1 MSGTL
6 RVTIL
11 GCGSSGGVPRATG
24 DWGVC
29 DPNES
34 KNRRT
39 RCGIMLQKWSG
50 QATAPIEATTVLIDT
65 PPELRQQLAEAGPS
79 HLDGVL
85 ISHDHAD
92 QIHGFDDIR
101 AFAIKQ
107 RKQMRVWIDASTR
120 TSFMQRFG
128 YCFRT
133 EGGYPAIAH
142 DAGHM
147 TPLVPVIIDGPG
159 GALEVLPLEQDHGFS
174 KSLGFRAGDVAYSN
188 DLVNMPE
195 PTFAALDGLQLW
207 IVDALR
213 DTPHPT
219 HAHVGKALEW
229 IARLKPARSVLT
241 NMHIDLD
248 YQALKARLPTGV
260 EPAYD
265 GWAGD
270 YPI

>member
-29 DPNES
+29 DPNEP

-50 QATAPIEATTVLIDT
+50 QATVASDATTVLIDT
-65 PPELRQQLAEAGPS
+65 PPELRQQLAAAGPS

-107 RKQMRVWIDASTR
+107 GKQMRVWIDASTR

-147 TPLVPVIIDGPG
+147 TPLIPVEIDGPG
-159 GALEVLPLEQDHGFS
+159 GTLEVLPLEQDHGFS
-174 KSLGFRAGDVAYSN
+174 RSLGFRVGNVAYSN
-188 DLVNMPE
+188 DLVAMPE
-195 PTFAALDGLQLW
+195 PTFDALGDLKLW

-229 IARLKPARSVLT
+229 IERLKPTRSVLT

-270 YPI
+270 YSI